1 MRALGF
7 DLKKAEVLKIM
18 RDVDKHGTQRM
29 GFDDF
34 VRISVS
40 WLAPLIPFLP
50 SMSVEPWHLHSDR
63 KNIGARPAR

>member
-29 GFDDF
+29 AFDDF
-34 VRISVS
+34 VRISAFS
-40 WLAPLIPFLP
+40 L
-50 SMSVEPWHLHSDR
+50 
-63 KNIGARPAR
+63 